1 MKTVVI
7 GIVSFLVGGVGGYL
21 FAKRQY
27 QKKLDETIE
36 SINETQRAVSEKKSE
51 EKATASEK
59 DEKVDEDKDVDGHV
73 DVYALSKEESD
84 KEEDEEDDSLY
95 FDDYDKKARIEFE
108 SKFENYY
115 GTNIPYPITQETYDE
130 HDGTHTKRH
139 IFIYADEDKAYDQDT
154 GEEVE
159 NFHVSIGDDEYDTL
173 NEDNAVDFPGCWYI
187 RNDAEGIDYEV
198 EYSNRILE
206 DM

>member
-51 EKATASEK
+51 EKTTASDG
-59 DEKVDEDKDVDGHV
+59 DEKIDEDKDVDGHV
-73 DVYALSKEESD
+73 DVYALSKEEC
-84 KEEDEEDDSLY
+84 DEEDDTLY

-159 NFHVSIGDDEYDTL
+159 NFHASIGDDEYDTL

>member
-7 GIVSFLVGGVGGYL
+7 GLVSFLVGGAGGYFL
-21 FAKRQY
+21 ARRQY
-27 QKKLDETIE
+27 RKKLDKTIE
-36 SINETQRAVSEKKSE
+36 SINETQKAVQEKKEEKAEAESE
-51 EKATASEK
+51 EKQK
-59 DEKVDEDKDVDGHV
+59 DEDKDIDGHV
-73 DVYALSKEESD
+73 DVYALAEEEKDESD
-84 KEEDEEDDSLY
+84 EELY
-95 FDDYDKKARIEFE
+95 FDDYDTRSRIEFE
-108 SKFENYY
+108 SKFEDYY
-115 GTNIPYPITQETYDE
+115 GTNIPYPITQETYDD

-139 IFIYADEDKAYDQDT
+139 IFIYTDEDKAYDQDT

-159 NFHVSIGDDEYDTL
+159 NFHTSIGDEEYDTL

-198 EYSNRILE
+198 EYSNRILD

>member
-84 KEEDEEDDSLY
+84 EEDDSLY

-139 IFIYADEDKAYDQDT
+139 IFVYADEDKAYDQDT

-159 NFHVSIGDDEYDTL
+159 NFHASIGDDEYDTL